1 MNGINDEYPLYDK
14 EMHKFYRMDGY
25 IKEYAPTVMTTHG
38 TVYESELKQINER
51 AKKDSQNIINEAAT
65 ALKPYGT
72 CPFKS
77 GSAKPTCD
85 SNCAWWNGSEC
96 SIVSD
101 RSETKLK
108 GKCPIS
114 KSTCTEICALWK
126 DNECKLLAKRMS
138 G

>member
-1 MNGINDEYPLYDK
+1 MNGIKDEYPLYDK
-14 EMHKFYRMDGY
+14 EMHKFYRMDGC
-25 IKEYAPTVMTTHG
+25 IKEYAPIVVTTHG
-38 TVYESELKQINER
+38 AVYESELKQINER

-65 ALKPYGT
+65 ALKPSGI

-77 GSAKPTCD
+77 GVKPTCD